1 MKQGVDEMKL
11 NIPKELFD
19 TYDDEQKAF
28 LKENFTYHSSG
39 DRCWHSKEGIEDTVP
54 FEAIT
59 DGLGVYPSVTWS
71 PTKEK
76 YQSFSEE
83 ERAKIRELFFWNRKQ
98 AVWESQPLKGE
109 QAQYF
114 LLSINE
120 YGGTDIESTLSKK
133 LMTGLKE
140 IRTSEQY
147 KEWLNSMSKFTNYSV
162 GNQIM
167 IALQNPDATLVAG
180 KAMWYKNFKRKL
192 NHNAVGLYIKAPKIK
207 EKIKATP
214 EQIQQISE
222 GKLDEKTLPKIKVIE
237 GFFLTKVYDISET
250 NGPELPKAPVHQL
263 TGDVDNYELFKAAI
277 IEAAKPS
284 EVFFV
289 PESELPPNA
298 NGCFVHSTKEIKV
311 RDNMS
316 PEQTIKTML
325 HEVAH
330 SKMHDMDLETNQEV
344 IKPRELKEFEAE
356 SAAYILCQKYGIDSS
371 EYSFG
376 YVAGWSQNL
385 CPAELEK
392 SLMTT
397 AQTASQISKKIDD
410 FFESSPHLEQQPSSS
425 GTKLQLPEPIL
436 EPRLE

>member
-1 MKQGVDEMKL
+1 MKL
-11 NIPKELFD
+11 NIPKNILD

-39 DRCWHSKEGIEDTVP
+39 DRCWHSKEGVEDSIPLSV
-54 FEAIT
+54 IT

-109 QAQYF
+109 QAQQF

-133 LMTGLKE
+133 LMSGLKE
-140 IRTSEQY
+140 IQTSEQY
-147 KEWLNSMSKFTNYSV
+147 INWLKSMSKFTNYSV
-162 GNQIM
+162 NNQIM
-167 IALQNPDATLVAG
+167 IALQKPDATLVAG
-180 KAMWYKNFKRKL
+180 KASWYKNFGRKI
-192 NHNAVGLYIKAPKIK
+192 NHNAVGLYIKAPRIK

-214 EQIQQISE
+214 EQIEQILE

-263 TGDVDNYELFKAAI
+263 TGEVENYELFKAAI

-330 SKMHDMDLETNQEV
+330 SKMHDMDKAFLENL

-371 EYSFG
+371 DYSFG
-376 YVAGWSQNL
+376 YVAVWSKNL
-385 CPAELEK
+385 SANALEN
-392 SLMTT
+392 SLQTT
-397 AQTASQISKKIDD
+397 AQTASEISKKIDD
-410 FFESSPHLEQQPSSS
+410 FFESSPHLEHQPSSG
-425 GTKLQLPEPIL
+425 GTKLQMPEQIM
-436 EPRLE
+436 EAQFE

>member
-1 MKQGVDEMKL
+1 MKL
-11 NIPKELFD
+11 NIPKNILD

-28 LKENFTYHSSG
+28 LRENFTYHSSG
-39 DRCWHSKEGIEDTVP
+39 DRCWHSKDGVEENVP
-54 FEAIT
+54 LNAIT
-59 DGLGVYPSVTWS
+59 DGLGIYPSVTWA

-76 YQSFSEE
+76 YQSFSDE
-83 ERAKIRELFFWNRKQ
+83 ERAQIRDLFFWNKKQ

-109 QAQYF
+109 QAQHF

-133 LMTGLKE
+133 LMSGLKE
-140 IRTSEQY
+140 IQTSEQY
-147 KEWLNSMSKFTNYSV
+147 ISWLNSMSKFTNYSV
-162 GNQIM
+162 NNQIM
-167 IALQNPDATLVAG
+167 IALQRPDATLVAG
-180 KAMWYKNFKRKL
+180 KAMWYKNFNRKL
-192 NHNAVGLYIKAPKIK
+192 NSDAVGLYIKAPRIK
-207 EKIKATP
+207 EKSKATP
-214 EQIQQISE
+214 EQIQQIIE
-222 GKLDEKTLPKIKVIE
+222 GKLDEKTLPKIKVVE

-250 NGPELPKAPVHQL
+250 NGPELPKAPVHHL
-263 TGDVDNYELFKAAI
+263 TGDVENYELFKAAI
-277 IEAAKPS
+277 ISAAKPS
-284 EVFFV
+284 EVLFV
-289 PESELPPNA
+289 PESDLPPNA

-330 SKMHDMDLETNQEV
+330 SKMHDIDLEINQEV
-344 IKPRELKEFEAE
+344 TKPKALKEFEAE

-371 EYSFG
+371 DYSFG

-385 CPAELEK
+385 SSAEMEK

-397 AQTASQISKKIDD
+397 ASAASQISKKIDD
-410 FFESSPHLEQQPSSS
+410 FFESSPQLEQQPSSG

-436 EPRLE
+436 EPQIE

>member
-167 IALQNPDATLVAG
+167 IALQKPDATLVAG

-192 NHNAVGLYIKAPKIK
+192 NHNAVGLYIKAPRIK

-263 TGDVDNYELFKAAI
+263 TGDVENYELFKAAI

-289 PESELPPNA
+289 AQSELPLNA
-298 NGCFVHSTKEIKV
+298 NGSFNYLTKQIKV

-410 FFESSPHLEQQPSSS
+410 FFESSSHLEQQPSSS

>member
-1 MKQGVDEMKL
+1 MKL
-11 NIPKELFD
+11 NIPKNIFD

-28 LKENFTYHSSG
+28 LRENFTCHSSG
-39 DRCWHSKEGIEDTVP
+39 DRCWHSKDGVEENVP
-54 FEAIT
+54 LNAIT
-59 DGLGVYPSVTWS
+59 DGLGIYPSVTWA

-76 YQSFSEE
+76 YQSFSDE
-83 ERAKIRELFFWNRKQ
+83 ERAQIRDLFFWNKKQ

-109 QAQYF
+109 QAQHF

-133 LMTGLKE
+133 LMSGLKE
-140 IRTSEQY
+140 IQTSEQY
-147 KEWLNSMSKFTNYSV
+147 ISWLNSMSKFTNYSV
-162 GNQIM
+162 NNQIM
-167 IALQNPDATLVAG
+167 IALQRPDATLVAG
-180 KAMWYKNFKRKL
+180 KAMWYKNFNRKL
-192 NHNAVGLYIKAPKIK
+192 NSDAVGLYIKAPRIK

-214 EQIQQISE
+214 EQIQQIIE
-222 GKLDEKTLPKIKVIE
+222 GKLDEKTLPKIKVVE

-250 NGPELPKAPVHQL
+250 NGPELPKAPVHHL
-263 TGDVDNYELFKAAI
+263 TGDVENYELFKAAI
-277 IEAAKPS
+277 ISAAKPS
-284 EVFFV
+284 EVLFV
-289 PESELPPNA
+289 PESDLPPNA

-330 SKMHDMDLETNQEV
+330 SKMHDIDLEINQEV
-344 IKPRELKEFEAE
+344 TKPKALKEFEAE

-371 EYSFG
+371 DYSFG

-385 CPAELEK
+385 SSAEMEK

-397 AQTASQISKKIDD
+397 ASAASQISKKIDD
-410 FFESSPHLEQQPSSS
+410 FFESSPQLEQQPSSG

-436 EPRLE
+436 EPQIE

>member
-1 MKQGVDEMKL
+1 MKL
-11 NIPKELFD
+11 NIPKNIFD

-28 LKENFTYHSSG
+28 LRENFTCHSSG
-39 DRCWHSKEGIEDTVP
+39 DRCWHSKDGVEENVP
-54 FEAIT
+54 LNAIT
-59 DGLGVYPSVTWS
+59 DGLGIYPSVTWA

-76 YQSFSEE
+76 YQSFSDE
-83 ERAKIRELFFWNRKQ
+83 ERAQIRDLFFWNKKQ

-109 QAQYF
+109 QAQHF

-133 LMTGLKE
+133 LMSGLKE
-140 IRTSEQY
+140 IQTSEQY
-147 KEWLNSMSKFTNYSV
+147 ISWLNSMSKFTNYSV
-162 GNQIM
+162 NNQIM
-167 IALQNPDATLVAG
+167 IALQRPDATLVAG
-180 KAMWYKNFKRKL
+180 KAMWYKNFNRKL
-192 NHNAVGLYIKAPKIK
+192 NSDAVGLYIKAPRIK

-214 EQIQQISE
+214 EQIQQIIE
-222 GKLDEKTLPKIKVIE
+222 GKLDEKTLPKIKVVE

-250 NGPELPKAPVHQL
+250 NGPELPKAPVHHL
-263 TGDVDNYELFKAAI
+263 TGDVENYELFKAAI
-277 IEAAKPS
+277 ISAAKPS
-284 EVFFV
+284 EVLFV
-289 PESELPPNA
+289 PESDLPPNA

-330 SKMHDMDLETNQEV
+330 SKMHDIDLEINQEV
-344 IKPRELKEFEAE
+344 TKPKALKEFEAE

-371 EYSFG
+371 DYSFG

-385 CPAELEK
+385 SSAEMEK
-392 SLMTT
+392 SLMTK
-397 AQTASQISKKIDD
+397 ASAASQISKKIDD
-410 FFESSPHLEQQPSSS
+410 FFESSPQLEQQPSSG

-436 EPRLE
+436 EPQIE

>member
-1 MKQGVDEMKL
+1 MKL

-76 YQSFSEE
+76 YQSLSEG
-83 ERAKIRELFFWNRKQ
+83 ERAEVRDLFYWNNKQ
-98 AVWESQPLKGE
+98 AVWESRPLKGE
-109 QAQYF
+109 QAQCF

-140 IRTSEQY
+140 IQTSEQY
-147 KEWLNSMSKFTNYSV
+147 INWLKSMSKFTNYSV

-167 IALQNPDATLVAG
+167 IALQKPDATLVAG

-192 NHNAVGLYIKAPKIK
+192 NHNAVGLYIKAPRIK

-263 TGDVDNYELFKAAI
+263 TGDVENYELFKAAI

-284 EVFFV
+284 EVLFV

-311 RDNMS
+311 RDNLP

-330 SKMHDMDLETNQEV
+330 SKMHDMDKAFLENL

-425 GTKLQLPEPIL
+425 GTKLQLSEPIL

>member
-1 MKQGVDEMKL
+1 MKL

-192 NHNAVGLYIKAPKIK
+192 NHNAVGLYIKAPRIK

-263 TGDVDNYELFKAAI
+263 TGEVENYELFKAAI

-298 NGCFVHSTKEIKV
+298 NGSFNYLTKQIKV

>member
-1 MKQGVDEMKL
+1 MKL

-28 LKENFTYHSSG
+28 LRENFIYHSSG

-83 ERAKIRELFFWNRKQ
+83 EKSKIRELFFWNKKQ

-140 IRTSEQY
+140 IQTSEQY
-147 KEWLNSMSKFTNYSV
+147 INWLKSMSKFTNYSV

-167 IALQNPDATLVAG
+167 IALQKPDATLVAG

-192 NHNAVGLYIKAPKIK
+192 NHNAVGLYIKAPRIK

-237 GFFLTKVYDISET
+237 GFFFTKVYDISET

-263 TGDVDNYELFKAAI
+263 TGEVENYELFKAAI

-289 PESELPPNA
+289 AQSELPPNA

-330 SKMHDMDLETNQEV
+330 SKMHDMDKAFLENL

-371 EYSFG
+371 DYSFG

-410 FFESSPHLEQQPSSS
+410 FFESSSHLEQQPSSS

>member
-1 MKQGVDEMKL
+1 MKL
-11 NIPKELFD
+11 NIPKNIFD

-28 LKENFTYHSSG
+28 LREYFIYHSSG
-39 DRCWHSKEGIEDTVP
+39 DRCWHSKEGVEDIIP
-54 FEAIT
+54 LSAIT

-109 QAQYF
+109 QAQQF

-147 KEWLNSMSKFTNYSV
+147 INWLKSMSKFTNYSV

-192 NHNAVGLYIKAPKIK
+192 NQNAVGLYIKAPRIK

-263 TGDVDNYELFKAAI
+263 TGDVENYELFKSAI

-284 EVFFV
+284 EVLFV
-289 PESELPPNA
+289 PESELPPNT
-298 NGCFVHSTKEIKV
+298 NGSFNYLTKQIKV
-311 RDNMS
+311 RDNMP

-330 SKMHDMDLETNQEV
+330 SKMHDMDLEINQGV

-371 EYSFG
+371 DYSFG

-392 SLMTT
+392 SLMNT

>member
-1 MKQGVDEMKL
+1 MKL

-167 IALQNPDATLVAG
+167 IALQKPDATLVAG

-192 NHNAVGLYIKAPKIK
+192 NHNAVGLYIKAPRIK

-263 TGDVDNYELFKAAI
+263 TGDVENYELFKAAI

-289 PESELPPNA
+289 AQSELPLNA
-298 NGCFVHSTKEIKV
+298 NGSFNYLTKQIKV

-410 FFESSPHLEQQPSSS
+410 FFESSSHLEQQPSSS

>member
-1 MKQGVDEMKL
+1 MKL

-83 ERAKIRELFFWNRKQ
+83 ERAKIRELFFWNSKQ

-192 NHNAVGLYIKAPKIK
+192 NHNAVGLYIKAPRIK

-263 TGDVDNYELFKAAI
+263 TGDVENYELFKSAI

-284 EVFFV
+284 EVLFV

-330 SKMHDMDLETNQEV
+330 SKMHDIDLEINQEV
-344 IKPRELKEFEAE
+344 TKPKALKEFEAE

-371 EYSFG
+371 DYSFG

-385 CPAELEK
+385 SSAEMEK

-397 AQTASQISKKIDD
+397 ASAASQISKKIDD
-410 FFESSPHLEQQPSSS
+410 FFESSPQLEQQASS
-425 GTKLQLPEPIL
+425 GGTKMQMPEISL
-436 EPRLE
+436 EPQLE